1 MIIRWLA
8 VAGALSVTALL
19 ANPASAQA
27 QAADPSPG
35 SRALL
40 GIPTGSSSFGNLEVR
55 PDDGTATPAERG
67 LLGAASGVRVEL
79 TAEPAPH
86 RRSAGEAALLGR

>member
-19 ANPASAQA
+19 TNPASAQA
-27 QAADPSPG
+27 QAADASPG
-35 SRALL
+35 TRALL
-40 GIPTGSSSFGNLEVR
+40 GSPTSSGSFGNLEVR

-67 LLGAASGVRVEL
+67 LLGVASGVRVEL
-79 TAEPAPH
+79 TAEPALH